1 MKINIIAHLAFP
13 CKTPGV
19 ADLWVYQYCSFF
31 ASGFFGHIPADF
43 VSTASPELAA
53 HTAAVKASDL
63 YVKFGTPE

>member
-1 MKINIIAHLAFP
+1 MSKFVPLAYLT
-13 CKTPGV
+13 KKPGV

-31 ASGFFGHIPADF
+31 ASGFFDHIPTDF
-43 VSTASPELAA
+43 VSAASPELAA